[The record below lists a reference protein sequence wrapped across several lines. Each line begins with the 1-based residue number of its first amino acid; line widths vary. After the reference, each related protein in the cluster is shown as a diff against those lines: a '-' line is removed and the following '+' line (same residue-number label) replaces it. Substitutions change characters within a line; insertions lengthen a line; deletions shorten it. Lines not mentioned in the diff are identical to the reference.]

1 MEKEVPPPS
10 PGHASLYHAS
20 NPANPSDVEY
30 AFTSNHTSAP
40 NHSVGIGLALDN
52 ADIGLDGEAPPAYQT
67 VSIEGGNISA
77 EVMRMPDL
85 ARLWQTLLL
94 MILTRKWP
102 DQHAHRLIRA
112 DSRTSTEKW
121 ATAQSSTRRPVA
133 ELCGF

>member
-30 AFTSNHTSAP
+30 AFIS
-40 NHSVGIGLALDN
+40 NHSVGVGLAPDN

-77 EVMRMPDL
+77 EVMRTPDL
-85 ARLWQTLLL
+85 ARPW
-94 MILTRKWP
+94 
-102 DQHAHRLIRA
+102 
-112 DSRTSTEKW
+112 
-121 ATAQSSTRRPVA
+121 
-133 ELCGF
+133 